1 MVDCSYMNALIPHKE
16 TPKKSM
22 KTIEEEENN
31 TKEEK
36 SFSAEENID
45 NEIPGNDAHATNPKK
60 NLPLA
65 VSTPVINSK
74 VVLSNRATSMANV
87 AV

>member
-22 KTIEEEENN
+22 KTIEEEEENN
-31 TKEEK
+31 TVKEK
-36 SFSAEENID
+36 SFSTE
-45 NEIPGNDAHATNPKK
+45 EIPGNDAHATNPKK